1 MAEGFKPTRMEML
14 NTKQRLVLATKGH
27 KILKQK
33 RDALVLEFFRIVKKA
48 SNLRGQVD
56 AELKLAFKSLA
67 IAKAFHGDTFVQTAA
82 MASKPIPEIEVK
94 PKNVMGVRIAEIKGV
109 NVEKDLMS
117 RGYSIEGS
125 SAKFDEAVEHFEKAL
140 NLIIQLAEFET
151 ALRRLLKE
159 IEVTNRKVNA
169 LEFNVQPRLKK
180 AIKSIADHLNRLEAE
195 RFFALKL
202 TKQRLEK
209 ASEADDEERLA
220 AANGNGRKKNGKP
233 VAY

>member
-1 MAEGFKPTRMEML
+1 MVEGVKPTRMELL

-33 RDALVLEFFRIVKKA
+33 RDALVLEFFRIIKKA
-48 SNLRGQVD
+48 KNLREEVD
-56 AELKLAFKSLA
+56 TEMQKAFKALA
-67 IAKAFHGDTFVQTAA
+67 IAKAFHGDLFVETAA
-82 MASKPIPEIEVK
+82 MASKKIPEIEVK

-109 NVEKDLMS
+109 NVEKDLVS

-125 SAKFDEAVEHFEKAL
+125 SAKFDDAVEHFEKAL

-151 ALRRLLKE
+151 ALKRLLKE

-169 LEFNVQPRLKK
+169 LEFNVQPRLKNV
-180 AIKSIADHLNRLEAE
+180 IRGITDHLNRLEAE

-202 TKQRLEK
+202 TKKRLKTVAEAEELAPD
-209 ASEADDEERLA
+209 ASSAKLRSL
-220 AANGNGRKKNGKP
+220 KS
-233 VAY
+233 VAVPA